1 MTSDDETESRYINYY
16 LWPNL
21 LSQENAS
28 LGATFFWPV
37 PLEISGNAK
46 SYLLSSPLA
55 FNFNADNSSQDNLFE
70 TNPFILETINLSE
83 MTKKTNVFGALIEGQ
98 ISGLYN
104 NLTRQ
109 DVKII
114 VISDQY
120 FVNSLMTSY
129 IGGQTGDYRNFEVIT
144 NALLKL
150 NGEEQLA
157 QIQGKI
163 SKDTS
168 LYKVTDNFDFL
179 KKRNIVFIFLF
190 AVLPL
195 FVLICG
201 VLLNVKNK
209 K

>member
-1 MTSDDETESRYINYY
+1 MANCFQQS
-16 LWPNL
+16 
-21 LSQENAS
+21 
-28 LGATFFWPV
+28 
-37 PLEISGNAK
+37 
-46 SYLLSSPLA
+46 
-55 FNFNADNSSQDNLFE
+55 
-70 TNPFILETINLSE
+70 
-83 MTKKTNVFGALIEGQ
+83 
-98 ISGLYN
+98 
-104 NLTRQ
+104 
-109 DVKII
+109 
-114 VISDQY
+114 
-120 FVNSLMTSY
+120 VNSLMTSY

-190 AVLPL
+190 AVIPAIILL
-195 FVLICG
+195 FG
-201 VLLNVKNK
+201 VFVNVKNK

>member
-1 MTSDDETESRYINYY
+1 MD
-16 LWPNL
+16 
-21 LSQENAS
+21 SQDFLHVLHCAVNVIT
-28 LGATFFWPV
+28 L
-37 PLEISGNAK
+37 
-46 SYLLSSPLA
+46 

-120 FVNSLMTSY
+120 FVNSLITSY

-157 QIQGKI
+157 QLQGKI